1 MHLDGS
7 SMTET
12 ETSLEEQ
19 QGTTERISMSTQS
32 EEHQQEEAG
41 TVK

>member
-12 ETSLEEQ
+12 DMSLEEQ
-19 QGTTERISMSTQS
+19 QGTTERSTQS
-32 EEHQQEEAG
+32 EEHQQEEAE